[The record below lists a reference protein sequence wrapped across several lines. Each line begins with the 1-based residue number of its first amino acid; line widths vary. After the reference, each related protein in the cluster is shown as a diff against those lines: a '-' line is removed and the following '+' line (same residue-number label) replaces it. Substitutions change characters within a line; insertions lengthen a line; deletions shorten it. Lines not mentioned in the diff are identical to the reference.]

1 MATENVTWHASQVT
15 PELRSVHLKQTGAVV
30 WMTGLSGAGKST
42 VAVALE
48 HRLVTLGR
56 FAAVLDGDNL
66 RHGLCADLGFSE
78 ADRRENIR
86 RAGAV
91 AELFAAA
98 GVIAI
103 TAFISPH
110 RAERDAARH
119 RVPPGR
125 FLEVHLAT
133 PLEVCEARDP
143 KGLYRRARAGEIPAF
158 TGIDA
163 PYEPPL
169 APEVTLA
176 TQSLGIDACVDRL
189 VEALTSRGLIVP

>member
-1 MATENVTWHASQVT
+1 MTTENITWHESHVT
-15 PELRSVHLKQTGAVV
+15 PELRSTSLKQTGTIV

-56 FAAVLDGDNL
+56 FATVLDGDNL

-98 GVIAI
+98 GVIVI

-110 RAERDAARH
+110 RAERDTVRR
-119 RVPPGR
+119 RVLPGR

-133 PLEVCEARDP
+133 PLDVCEARDP
-143 KGLYRRARAGEIPAF
+143 KGLYRRARAGEIRDF
-158 TGIDA
+158 TGLDA
-163 PYEPPL
+163 PYEAPL
-169 APEVTLA
+169 DPELTLA
-176 TQSLGIDACVDRL
+176 TQFLGVEACVDRL
-189 VEALTSRGLIVP
+189 VEALTSRSLITV